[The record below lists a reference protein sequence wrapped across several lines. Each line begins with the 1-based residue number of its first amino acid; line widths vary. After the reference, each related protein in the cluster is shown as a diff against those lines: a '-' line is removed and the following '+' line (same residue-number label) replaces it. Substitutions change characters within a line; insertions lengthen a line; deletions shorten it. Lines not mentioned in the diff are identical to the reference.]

1 MANYI
6 TAAGLQQLQKEFD
19 EIVDVKIPE
28 VLSGLSE
35 ALAAGD
41 LKENSARD
49 VLLVEQQHLN
59 TEKVRIEGILN
70 DYEIIEEDEGDNKKI
85 RIGSTVKIDYPDQDK
100 VMTIKITGSS
110 EADTLSKIPLISNE
124 SPLAQ
129 GLIGKTAGQE
139 IEIRVR
145 QSRFKVKVVEIID

>member
-59 TEKVRIEGILN
+59 TEKVRIESILN
-70 DYEIIEEDEGDNKKI
+70 DYEIIEEDDGDNKKV

-145 QSRFKVKVVEIID
+145 QSRFKVRVVEIID